1 MVKVRIQT
9 LAAGPDGVVRP
20 DTVGTFT
27 KEQAEQ
33 LVAGRYGVYET
44 TSVKQSEATVK
55 IPPPPLSPPPITI
68 SLGKVPVRKKSA
80 KRKRK

>member
-20 DTVGTFT
+20 NKVGNFT

-44 TSVKQSEATVK
+44 ASVTQPEATVK
-55 IPPPPLSPPPITI
+55 KP
-68 SLGKVPVRKKSA
+68 RKKSA